1 MMDPTKREWA
11 FQDGFG
17 RPIALRL
24 MEAGEGDGVVTEHL
38 LADLAF
44 DAFVGGSHQV
54 GEVLLEA
61 AYAATG
67 LSEFRDAAAGDAT
80 PTWLRDRV
88 VSALELAVDSG
99 ALSLTLREREP
110 TRVEANQGDEPVA
123 PPAPPATVEETAHW
137 IGIAVVDRAG
147 DAVANVRFRIQTSTG
162 TVRTGRVDLT
172 GRARINDIPSGPST
186 ISLLGSDASE
196 WVPGTAPS
204 KKGNK
209 RVVRAGEHLAAIA
222 AAAGFASDRTIWDH
236 PENADLAALRDNPQ
250 LLAPG
255 DVLFVPDVVEGS
267 VKRPH
272 DAVHSFTLRTTK
284 LELRVRIRDF
294 KGRTIPD
301 WPALVAVEGL
311 RGAPFAASDDV
322 EVLPIDRATNHVEI
336 PLTTE
341 PLALRIGFL
350 DPADEDLGVRA
361 RLANLGYLISD
372 PAGDA
377 SDDEMELAVEEFQA
391 DNALPPTGVLDD
403 ATRAQLVDAF
413 GS

>member
-1 MMDPTKREWA
+1 MMDRTKREWA
-11 FQDGFG
+11 FEDGFG
-17 RPIALRL
+17 RPIGLRL
-24 MEAGEGDGVVTEHL
+24 MEAGEGDGAVAEHL

-54 GEVLLEA
+54 REVLLEA

-67 LSEFRDAAAGDAT
+67 LSEFRDAADDAMSAS
-80 PTWLRDRV
+80 LRDRV

-99 ALSLTLREREP
+99 ALSLTLLEREP
-110 TRVEANQGDEPVA
+110 TTVEANLGDEPVA
-123 PPAPPATVEETAHW
+123 PPAPPAVEETAHW

-162 TVRTGRVDLT
+162 TIRTGRVDLA
-172 GRARINDIPSGPST
+172 GRARINDVPSGPCT

-204 KKGNK
+204 KSGNK

-236 PENADLAALRDNPQ
+236 PENAGLAALRANPQ

-255 DVLFVPDVVEGS
+255 DVLFVPDAIEGS

-301 WPALVAVEGL
+301 WPALVATEGL
-311 RGAPFAASDDV
+311 RGAPFAAADDV
-322 EVLPIDRATNHVEI
+322 EVLPIDRATNHVEV
-336 PLTTE
+336 PLTAE
-341 PLALRIGFL
+341 PLALRVGFL
-350 DPADEDLGVRA
+350 DPTDEDLGVRA

-372 PAGDA
+372 PGGDA

-403 ATRAQLVDAF
+403 ETRAQLVDAF